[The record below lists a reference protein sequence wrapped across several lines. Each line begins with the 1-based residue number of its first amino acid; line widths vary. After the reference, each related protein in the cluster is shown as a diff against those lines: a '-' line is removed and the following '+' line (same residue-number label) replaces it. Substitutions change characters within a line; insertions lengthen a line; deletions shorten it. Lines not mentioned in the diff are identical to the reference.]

1 MKTIKTIAALGF
13 ILLLAT
19 RPGSWILWGIMA
31 AVCVGAYWAAERSEE
46 DVQGNKQRPARR
58 A

>member
-19 RPGSWILWGIMA
+19 RPDEVVLWGIMLA
-31 AVCVGAYWAAERSEE
+31 ACAGVYWAAERSEN
-46 DVQGNKQRPARR
+46 DV
-58 A
+58 

>member
-19 RPGSWILWGIMA
+19 QPGNWVLWVVIA
-31 AVCVGAYWAAERSEE
+31 AVCVGAYWAAERSEN
-46 DVQGNKQRPARR
+46 DV
-58 A
+58 